1 MHNFHLK
8 NFVWSHCR
16 CSLSN
21 PCYISHRHFHA
32 GSKLSADSLMLG
44 SSPGGGLMYVEP
56 PAAVSLNN
64 ELAAARGECYSAEE
78 EVLWDLTGRLYGMA
92 CVI

>member
-1 MHNFHLK
+1 
-8 NFVWSHCR
+8 
-16 CSLSN
+16 
-21 PCYISHRHFHA
+21 
-32 GSKLSADSLMLG
+32 MLG